1 MQQKTLLKKDVYNA
15 KIKNIE
21 DKIPSITNLA
31 PTAALNAKGNEVKKE
46 VSNITNLATI
56 LVLPL
61 LQINYLMFVIESKK
75 KKKKKKDYNTEIS
88 EIENNINTMLLLK
101 KLII

>member
-75 KKKKKKDYNTEIS
+75 KKKKRKTI
-88 EIENNINTMLLLK
+88 TQ
-101 KLII
+101 KLVKQKITLVLCYYSRS